1 MNAGSVSYR
10 GGDIPCWEV
19 DATAPPRDARSSNC
33 APLPIL
39 RRSASARVGRRGKTR
54 SEDAVG
60 RARSP
65 GMTLTRL
72 FPGDEDA
79 SSRARSGRRGGG
91 DAWRRGFEPVA
102 TGREETRKR
111 VERTSPSSGRAGRVR
126 EWRLPRGGRAWGV
139 CFLSSRSVYDSRN
152 APICEKDYRVLLCV
166 TEYPY
171 ALHFPVFSNWLKP
184 AR

>member
-1 MNAGSVSYR
+1 
-10 GGDIPCWEV
+10 
-19 DATAPPRDARSSNC
+19 
-33 APLPIL
+33 
-39 RRSASARVGRRGKTR
+39 
-54 SEDAVG
+54 
-60 RARSP
+60 
-65 GMTLTRL
+65 MTLTRL

-166 TEYPY
+166 TESPY

>member
-1 MNAGSVSYR
+1 
-10 GGDIPCWEV
+10 
-19 DATAPPRDARSSNC
+19 
-33 APLPIL
+33 
-39 RRSASARVGRRGKTR
+39 
-54 SEDAVG
+54 
-60 RARSP
+60 
-65 GMTLTRL
+65 MTLTRL
-72 FPGDEDA
+72 FPGDEEA

-126 EWRLPRGGRAWGV
+126 EWRARRGGRAWGV

-166 TEYPY
+166 TECSYSFIFRF
-171 ALHFPVFSNWLKP
+171 FPTGSNPRVETGRTRVRSTHRRTASCFRFYRRSQLANSP
-184 AR
+184 SGPRDPSPDQ